1 MSSATALCCRA
12 PTNEISLEVTSDHR
26 SLPDTFLNR
35 PHSSSTLT
43 NRVRVVVQLIAEG
56 HSSKQIPSVLKINLK
71 TVERCRAAIMRKLEL
86 SSPAAT
92 VRYAIRNRLV
102 EA

>member
-1 MSSATALCCRA
+1 
-12 PTNEISLEVTSDHR
+12 
-26 SLPDTFLNR
+26 
-35 PHSSSTLT
+35 
-43 NRVRVVVQLIAEG
+43 VVQMIAEG

-71 TVERCRAAIMRKLEL
+71 TVERCRAAVTRK
-86 SSPAAT
+86 SSPAAP

>member
-1 MSSATALCCRA
+1 M
-12 PTNEISLEVTSDHR
+12 
-26 SLPDTFLNR
+26 
-35 PHSSSTLT
+35 
-43 NRVRVVVQLIAEG
+43 VQLIAEG